1 MKKFLKEHYKIILV
15 LGWMLIIFLFSATP
29 GDESSK
35 QSQLVIDVLT
45 TLGINVEGTFGEFA
59 SFVVRKSAHMTEYF
73 ILCGLV
79 YNAIKDKFKCLKV
92 FLYPLVISF
101 LYACTDE
108 FHQYFVPG
116 RAGAFKDVMID
127 TTGAAIFILGLFI
140 IKTIKNKSKDS

>member
-29 GDESSK
+29 GEESSK

-73 ILCGLV
+73 ILCELV
-79 YNAIKDKFKCLKV
+79 YNAD
-92 FLYPLVISF
+92 
-101 LYACTDE
+101 
-108 FHQYFVPG
+108 
-116 RAGAFKDVMID
+116 R
-127 TTGAAIFILGLFI
+127 
-140 IKTIKNKSKDS
+140 KSVV